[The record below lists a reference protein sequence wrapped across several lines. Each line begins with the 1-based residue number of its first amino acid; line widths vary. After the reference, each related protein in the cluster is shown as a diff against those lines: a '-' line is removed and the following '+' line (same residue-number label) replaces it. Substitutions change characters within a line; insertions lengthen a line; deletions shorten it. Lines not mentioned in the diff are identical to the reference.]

1 MFIVLRERNLEISKK
16 TRDMKNPVKPMNNP
30 KTHYPNTHPENKSGF
45 LPALKAIIMVSA
57 CPHVSCYFS
66 DSSTNNIESSY
77 ATFTT
82 IKDSFLSIDLWKHS
96 EILRG
101 SAHESHSWQI
111 ASPIWR
117 AAIPLILLLDG
128 SLLIG
133 ALQQLH
139 QFFYNRVI
147 FFLCGSK

>member
-1 MFIVLRERNLEISKK
+1 MIKELQQNLNNDLPHHPTTSTWTQYKKREEAFL
-16 TRDMKNPVKPMNNP
+16 TRHMYCIYRLNRKVPRQLLWFPPVP
-30 KTHYPNTHPENKSGF
+30 TSVVSF
-45 LPALKAIIMVSA
+45 RIQALII
-57 CPHVSCYFS
+57 F
-66 DSSTNNIESSY
+66 ESSY